1 MSRPPLAPRKASSE
15 DATHRPNIGLTLA
28 DRTSSGSRRSSE
40 YGHTRKGLRPGEKL
54 DTEGIAGRPIF
65 IIRDATGT
73 PVAVRKVAHE
83 TDTLPGHFAATQNEA
98 VIYRQLSTTHSWRDH
113 ILPYRNA
120 VVSDDT
126 VIIDFD
132 WIEGEDVER
141 YLTAHPDQAVSVI
154 RQVIMQLRWLAQQ
167 GYIHGDVKLD
177 NFYRTAD
184 GRILLLDFGRAWRIT
199 YGNMITETGAVSRI
213 VRPYYPEVA
222 EWLVHGKAVEEHA
235 HIAPLKD
242 KLAEIYLKT
251 VSMLVPKQAGRRSSN
266 SRKSRKST
274 SSNRKTKSRRTSSN

>member
-1 MSRPPLAPRKASSE
+1 MSRPPLVPRKASSE
-15 DATHRPNIGLTLA
+15 NATHRPNIGITLA
-28 DRTSSGSRRSSE
+28 ERTSSGSRRSSE
-40 YGHTRKGLRPGEKL
+40 YGHTRKGLRPGESL

-65 IIRDATGT
+65 IIRDAAGN
-73 PVAVRKVAHE
+73 PVAVRKIAHE
-83 TDTLPGHFAATQNEA
+83 TDPLPGHFAATQNEA
-98 VIYRQLSTTHSWRDH
+98 TVYRKLSTVHGWRDH

-126 VIIDFD
+126 VTIDFD
-132 WIEGEDVER
+132 WMEGEDVEH
-141 YLTAHPDQAVSVI
+141 YLAAHPEQAVSVI
-154 RQVIMQLRWLAQQ
+154 RQVVMQLRWLAQQ
-167 GYIHGDVKLD
+167 GYIHGDIKLD
-177 NFYRTAD
+177 NFYRAVD

-199 YGNMITETGAVSRI
+199 YGNMFTEAGAVSRI
-213 VRPYYPEVA
+213 IRPYSPELA
-222 EWLVHGKAVEEHA
+222 EWLLHGKAVEEHA

-251 VSMLVPKQAGRRSSN
+251 VSMLVPNKHRSSN